1 MDETNVQGQ
10 EPPQIDLDRLTAIYL
25 KMRDKRDDMRREA
38 EARDKEIEE
47 QMGIIEAE
55 MLEICKQM
63 NADSVR
69 TPHGTIIRS
78 VKSRYW
84 TNDWD
89 SMYRFIKEHDA
100 FGLLEKRLHQTHL
113 KEFLSENPDLFPA
126 GVNVENSYSVV
137 VRRSKGN

>member
-1 MDETNVQGQ
+1 MDEEVQGKDS
-10 EPPQIDLDRLTAIYL
+10 PLVDLDTLTAVYL

-38 EARDKEIEE
+38 EAREKEIEE
-47 QMGIIEAE
+47 QMDIIEAE
-55 MLEICKQM
+55 MLEVCKNM

-89 SMYRFIKEHDA
+89 SMYQFIKEHDA

-113 KEFLSENPDLFPA
+113 KEFLSENPDTFPI

>member
-1 MDETNVQGQ
+1 MDEEVQGQ
-10 EPPQIDLDRLTAIYL
+10 DSPQYDLDKLTAIYL

-38 EARDKEIEE
+38 EAREKEIEE
-47 QMGIIEAE
+47 QMSIIEAE
-55 MLEICKQM
+55 MLEVCKQM

-89 SMYRFIKEHDA
+89 SMYQFIKEHDA

-113 KEFLSENPDLFPA
+113 KEFLSENPNTFPI

>member
-1 MDETNVQGQ
+1 MDEEVQGQ
-10 EPPQIDLDRLTAIYL
+10 DSPQYDLDKLTAVYI

-38 EARDKEIEE
+38 EAREKEIEE

-55 MLEICKQM
+55 MLEVCKQM

-89 SMYRFIKEHDA
+89 SMYQFIKEHDA

-113 KEFLSENPDLFPA
+113 KEFLSENPDTFPI

>member
-1 MDETNVQGQ
+1 MDEEVQGQ
-10 EPPQIDLDRLTAIYL
+10 DSPQYDLDKLTAVYL

-38 EARDKEIEE
+38 EAREKEIEE
-47 QMGIIEAE
+47 QMGVIEAE
-55 MLEICKQM
+55 MLEVCKNM

-89 SMYRFIKEHDA
+89 SMYQFIREHDA

-113 KEFLSENPDLFPA
+113 KEFLSENPDTFPI

>member
-1 MDETNVQGQ
+1 MDEEVQGQ
-10 EPPQIDLDRLTAIYL
+10 ESPQVDLDKLTAIYL

-38 EARDKEIEE
+38 EAREKEIEE
-47 QMGIIEAE
+47 QMGIIETE

-89 SMYRFIKEHDA
+89 SMYQFIKEHDA

-113 KEFLSENPDLFPA
+113 KEFLSENPDTFPI